1 MAVAVPTHR
10 SMLTLFFGLPP
21 THDTHA
27 DAAGAVPHALGWCQR
42 RLCYGLGL
50 AGAPKHALRL
60 RQQ

>member
-1 MAVAVPTHR
+1 
-10 SMLTLFFGLPP
+10 MLTLFFGLPP